1 MKKIIYIMG
10 KSSTGKDTI
19 YRELLNIL
27 KDKVKPITLFTT
39 RPPRSTEVEGREY
52 HFITK
57 EELNKLSRDNKVIE
71 QRVYN
76 TIYGPWTYATID
88 NNIDP
93 NVPHIALGTLVSLEK
108 MRNYFGED
116 NIIPIYLEVDDDI
129 RRERTLLR
137 LCEFGDT
144 SDSDEAIRR
153 WEVDEIDFSKKKIA
167 EARVNIIDN
176 STDDISVAIN
186 KILEYIDF

>member
-1 MKKIIYIMG
+1 MG